1 MNAEPSKPTRPRD
14 QANWASAIGALKVR
28 TMPLSAVN
36 LNVEGRQLVG
46 PLQGFGPLYRKRYR
60 VRLDGVEVSPESVI
74 RIWRQSFAS
83 FWPKGNSFYAPISG
97 IAPGEVAV
105 LNLASPVGV
114 QLSTGVMVIYAD
126 ETSFTFMNPEGHMF
140 AAIITFNAF
149 EEDGATVAQVE
160 PLLRANDPFWEIV
173 MRVDGYKR
181 EDRFWVQTLTTLA
194 AHFGVRA
201 EVAHEVECL
210 DPRRQWSEAKNI
222 WHNAAIRSG
231 LYTLAVRPAQ
241 QIGRRIIGRRSGP
254 ARNAR

>member
-1 MNAEPSKPTRPRD
+1 MRMTA
-14 QANWASAIGALKVR
+14 AGLAG
-28 TMPLSAVN
+28 
-36 LNVEGRQLVG
+36 G
-46 PLQGFGPLYRKRYR
+46 
-60 VRLDGVEVSPESVI
+60 
-74 RIWRQSFAS
+74 QSFAS
-83 FWPKGNSFYAPISG
+83 FWPKGNTFFAPISG

-126 ETSFTFMNPEGHMF
+126 ETCFTFMNPAGHMF
-140 AAIITFNAF
+140 AAIITFSAF

-160 PLLRANDPFWEIV
+160 PLLRANDPLWEIV

-194 AHFGVRA
+194 AHFGVTT

-210 DPRRQWSEAKNI
+210 DPRRQWSQVKNI

-241 QIGRRIIGRRSGP
+241 QIGRRIIRRRSGP

>member
-1 MNAEPSKPTRPRD
+1 MNAEPSEPLRPRD
-14 QANWASAIGALKVR
+14 EANWARAIDALKVR

-60 VRLDGVEVSPESVI
+60 VRLEGVEASPESVI
-74 RIWRQSFAS
+74 RIWRQRFAS
-83 FWPKGNSFYAPISG
+83 FWPKGNTFYAPISG

-126 ETSFTFMNPEGHMF
+126 DTSFTFMNPEGHMF
-140 AAIITFNAF
+140 AAIITFSAY
-149 EEDGATVAQVE
+149 EEDGVTVVQVE
-160 PLLRANDPFWEIV
+160 PLLRANDPFWEVV

-181 EDRFWVQTLTTLA
+181 EDRFWTQTLTALA
-194 AHFGVRA
+194 AHFGVTA
-201 EVAHEVECL
+201 EVVHEVECL
-210 DPRRQWSEAKNI
+210 DPRRQWSQARNI

-231 LYTLAVRPAQ
+231 LYAIAVRPAR
-241 QIGRRIIGRRSGP
+241 QIGRWVIRRR
-254 ARNAR
+254 ARDLR